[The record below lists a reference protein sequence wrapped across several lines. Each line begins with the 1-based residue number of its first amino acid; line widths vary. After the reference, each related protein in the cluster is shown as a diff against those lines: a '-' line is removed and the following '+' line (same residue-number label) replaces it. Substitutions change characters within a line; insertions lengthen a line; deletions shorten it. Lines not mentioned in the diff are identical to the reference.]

1 MNKFNIAPMAM
12 ALGLVF
18 STAVMAQALSK
29 EDYQN
34 GKDKIAAEYK
44 SDKTGCSSL
53 SANANDICMA
63 QAHGKEKV
71 AIADLEASYKPT
83 VKNHYDARVVK
94 AEAQY
99 SVAKER
105 CDYLSGN
112 AKDVCVK
119 EAQAAETAAK
129 ADAKAQM
136 KTAEA
141 TTTAGEKSAEAR
153 KDAASDKRDADYA
166 VAKEKCDAL
175 AGSAKDNCLSQAKA
189 RFAK

>member
-18 STAVMAQALSK
+18 STAVLAQAVSK

-44 SDKTGCSSL
+44 SDKTSCSSL
-53 SANANDICMA
+53 SANAKDICLA
-63 QAHGKEKV
+63 QALGKEKV

-83 VKNHYDARVVK
+83 VKNHYDARVAK

-105 CDYLSGN
+105 CDDLAGN

-153 KDAASDKRDADYA
+153 KDASSDKRDADYA

-175 AGSAKDNCLSQAKA
+175 AGSAKGNCLDQAKA